1 LLIVRPQKT
10 AIAQYDMIKKIAT
23 DKNEEKSS
31 GLRLEDFI
39 GTISAERLREF
50 IITQATLAFVRSGM
64 VYLNL

>member
-1 LLIVRPQKT
+1 
-10 AIAQYDMIKKIAT
+10 MIKKIAT